1 MRSGRGQPER
11 FIKKTG
17 CKMFTEKDCFN
28 KDCRKCENNKNQ
40 YCDFLKC
47 DIGYIIDN
55 LNSID
60 YKEDDTSESDFIFY

>member
-1 MRSGRGQPER
+1 
-11 FIKKTG
+11 
-17 CKMFTEKDCFN
+17 MFTEKDCFN
-28 KDCRKCENNKNQ
+28 KDCRKCENNHNQ

-47 DIGYIIDN
+47 NIDYIIDN